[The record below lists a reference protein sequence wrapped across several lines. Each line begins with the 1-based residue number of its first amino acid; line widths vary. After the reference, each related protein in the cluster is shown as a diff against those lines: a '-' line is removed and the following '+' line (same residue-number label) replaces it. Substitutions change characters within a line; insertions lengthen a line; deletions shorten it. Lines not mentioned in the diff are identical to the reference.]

1 MAIMN
6 NFASPS
12 FYEEMINWNEG
23 HFGHVKSHF
32 GHEFPL
38 QKPFPVRARSL
49 FPKQNPSSVRLSMLP
64 ACGRRAMPSLHHDPT
79 SARGQRG
86 RFEPSASFVLLVAF
100 HMVKT
105 SEDRLGKFGYPNK
118 FGYTKSGF
126 LAVLAL
132 SKSVG
137 CLKNHAP
144 GSFKPDVLKVLKR
157 RSS

>member
-1 MAIMN
+1 MKAFSM
-6 NFASPS
+6 F
-12 FYEEMINWNEG
+12 
-23 HFGHVKSHF
+23 SHF

-38 QKPFPVRARSL
+38 RKPFPVRARSL

-64 ACGRRAMPSLHHDPT
+64 ACGRRAMPILHHDTT

-86 RFEPSASFVLLVAF
+86 RFEPSASFVTRCVS
-100 HMVKT
+100 HGKT

-126 LAVLAL
+126 LAVLAR

-137 CLKNHAP
+137 CLKNHAR
-144 GSFKPDVLKVLKR
+144 GSFKPDVLKFPKR